1 MKAELKV
8 LLKSTIYPTI
18 FVITLILIWFI
29 DKSFSLDL
37 ARFGLKPFTLEGLI
51 GIITAPLLH
60 SDFEHLVSN
69 IIPLYVL
76 SVGLFYYYVD
86 CAKNV
91 TVFCYFLTGMWTWFM
106 GRGTGI
112 HIGASGVVDALI
124 TFHLISSFLRKRRDL
139 EAYSLII
146 IFLYGGF
153 IWGFFPDFF
162 PGKNISWQ
170 SHLCGAM
177 AGVVAAFYFK
187 GCGPQKIEWKWDDED
202 DDYEQVDD
210 DVKSGEND
218 DKNDEIDKKNVE
230 KEDNSIPKS
239 SNSSGEN
246 SSKRNIVVD
255 YTIKKH

>member
-18 FVITLILIWFI
+18 FVITLILIWFV
-29 DKSFSLDL
+29 DKSFGLDL
-37 ARFGLKPFTLEGLI
+37 ARFGLKPFTPEGLI

-60 SDFEHLVSN
+60 SDFEHLISN
-69 IIPLYVL
+69 IVPLYIL

-91 TVFCYFLTGMWTWFM
+91 TIFCYLLTGMWTWFM

-146 IFLYGGF
+146 ILLYGGF

-187 GCGPQKIEWKWDDED
+187 ESGPQRIEWEWDED
-202 DDYEQVDD
+202 DDDE
-210 DVKSGEND
+210 END
-218 DKNDEIDKKNVE
+218 DSVDGEVGNENDKEKKDKIDNCGEKPTVSGDENEKNRK
-230 KEDNSIPKS
+230 
-239 SNSSGEN
+239 
-246 SSKRNIVVD
+246 IVVN